1 MKTGNEITL
10 DALRREHARVS
21 RIAAR
26 AKAELDEY
34 MGIHNELFAINDEFR
49 AIVESKEHGPQVI
62 KRLNALKK
70 RKDHV
75 DAVLKKDLVKL
86 SDRQF
91 QTEWHAGQV
100 AQEIGFLE
108 FRLSLHKGN

>member
-1 MKTGNEITL
+1 MKSGDEITL
-10 DALRREHARVS
+10 DALRREHVRVL

-26 AKAELDEY
+26 AKAEFDEY
-34 MGIHNELFAINDEFR
+34 MGIHTELFAINDEFR

-62 KRLNALKK
+62 KRLDALKK
-70 RKDHV
+70 RKAHV

-91 QTEWHAGQV
+91 KTEWEAGKV
-100 AQEIGFLE
+100 AQEIGLIE
-108 FRLSLHKGN
+108 FRLSLRKAN